1 MSKEDFMI
9 LCDEFYF
16 EITFTGAKAEIK
28 KIAKFLKSGGLEEFF
43 DFDDSYISFDD
54 AYFDAADEEET
65 WLTLSNDDY
74 GIEIDEIDAD
84 ELLEVICRAAKA
96 LHVSGSLYDI
106 NDEEYEFSS
115 PAGDSDYTDSI
126 LSDFNDELD
135 SYARDEEVDDEE
147 EE

>member
-1 MSKEDFMI
+1 MI

-16 EITFTGAKAEIK
+16 EVTFTGAKAEIK

-43 DFDDSYISFDD
+43 DFDDSYISYDD

-84 ELLEVICRAAKA
+84 ELLEVLCRAAKT

-106 NDEEYEFSS
+106 NDEEYDFVSK
-115 PAGDSDYTDSI
+115 AGDSYHVDKRKESLFNEDE
-126 LSDFNDELD
+126 DFEDE
-135 SYARDEEVDDEE
+135 ADDEE
-147 EE
+147 DED